1 MAKNY
6 FEGWYYKHQ
15 FKDDTLICIPG
26 IHDEEGVRRGFIQL
40 VFRDQNRYLE
50 FTEDEIGT

>member
-26 IHDEEGVRRGFIQL
+26 IHDEEGVRRGLFSLYSGIRIVIWSL
-40 VFRDQNRYLE
+40 LRMKSVP
-50 FTEDEIGT
+50 